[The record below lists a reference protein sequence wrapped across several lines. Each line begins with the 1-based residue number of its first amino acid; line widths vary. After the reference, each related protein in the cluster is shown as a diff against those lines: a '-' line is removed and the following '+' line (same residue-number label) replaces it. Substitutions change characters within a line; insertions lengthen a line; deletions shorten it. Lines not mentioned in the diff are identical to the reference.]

1 MHFFGVAS
9 PYVGL
14 ALFIGLLAAFLSER
28 IAPVVVAI
36 IGAVLMMVLGFLTS
50 SELTSLLSNSA
61 IVTIGSMFI
70 LTGAVRHSG
79 ILDWLSNRIVERSQE
94 RPRLTLVQVGGGTMI
109 ASAIINNTTVVMLMV
124 PVVKRICKAIGMSER
139 RALIPLSY
147 ISILGGTLTLIGTST
162 NLLVDGVAREQGV
175 RRQNIRHNS
184 RRRLAECGPR
194 LGVDVRRRAC
204 GAASADARWSFA

>member
-1 MHFFGVAS
+1 LHFFGVAS

-94 RPRLTLVQVGGGTMI
+94 RPRLTLVQVG
-109 ASAIINNTTVVMLMV
+109 
-124 PVVKRICKAIGMSER
+124 
-139 RALIPLSY
+139 
-147 ISILGGTLTLIGTST
+147 
-162 NLLVDGVAREQGV
+162 
-175 RRQNIRHNS
+175 
-184 RRRLAECGPR
+184 
-194 LGVDVRRRAC
+194 
-204 GAASADARWSFA
+204 